1 MLTLVALLKLMSMFN
16 LVFVYEVIL
25 YEYVKSFNLE
35 SLPGIIYN
43 SKEGKKAS
51 NNFWFIFGTII
62 NEVNW
67 MKTFPVC
74 DMKYI
79 NASG

>member
-1 MLTLVALLKLMSMFN
+1 MSMFN

-43 SKEGKKAS
+43 SKEGKKAF
-51 NNFWFIFGTII
+51 NNFRSSLVPSFT
-62 NEVNW
+62 
-67 MKTFPVC
+67 K
-74 DMKYI
+74 
-79 NASG
+79 